1 MKYLLLSFIVIFL
14 NKGLTA
20 QPRNAA
26 PYHDKLAIR
35 FSPLGL
41 VDVFDGNL
49 TAGAAYTLNDR
60 WTLSADLSYIF
71 YSAYIE
77 RRRGVSGY
85 IFKPGIRYYLLKRRN
100 FFVESIP
107 FYKRVGYKIN
117 DWLEKD
123 CVNGVPAYRELKTFR
138 FRKQVVGLNIQ
149 AGVQESLTRNN
160 LLRLEIYAGISIRY
174 KWQDIKNEP
183 GACYQPTGLFE
194 NAFFSTPNN
203 FSAGVPHGLR
213 LVYVI
218 R

>member
-1 MKYLLLSFIVIFL
+1 MRYLLVFFIFL
-14 NKGLTA
+14 SKGLNA
-20 QPRNAA
+20 QYKAPV
-26 PYHDKLAIR
+26 PYHDTLAVR

-41 VDVFDGNL
+41 VDVFDGNF
-49 TAGAAYTLNDR
+49 TAGAAYSINDR

-77 RRRGVSGY
+77 NRSGVNGY
-85 IFKPGIRYYLLKRRN
+85 IFKPGIRYYLVKRRN
-100 FFVESIP
+100 FFVESLP
-107 FYKRVGYKIN
+107 FYKRVGYKLN

-123 CVNGVPAYRELKTFR
+123 CVNGVPAYRELKTFW
-138 FRKQVVGLNIQ
+138 FRKQVVGLNMQ

-160 LLRLEIYAGISIRY
+160 LLRLEMYAGISIRY

-183 GACYQPTGLFE
+183 GACYQLTGLFE

>member
-1 MKYLLLSFIVIFL
+1 MRYLLVFFIFL
-14 NKGLTA
+14 SKGLTA
-20 QPRNAA
+20 QYKSAV
-26 PYHDKLAIR
+26 PYHDTLAVR

-41 VDVFDGNL
+41 VDVFDGNF
-49 TAGAAYTLNDR
+49 TAGAAYTLNDH

-138 FRKQVVGLNIQ
+138 FSKQVVGLNIQ

-183 GACYQPTGLFE
+183 GACYQPTVLLDD
-194 NAFFSTPNN
+194 AFFSAPNI